1 LPTMSNAADIR
12 IAVAGLLLL
21 ACAAMG
27 AAGDTGAADTFA
39 DKVRKALA
47 RYAEPGVET
56 AVEVGVIPAG
66 VELPGTAYE
75 VRVSVPAGAHM
86 KGEVRCETEIVVG
99 GDVVRRFPLSVVVR
113 TIGEALVADRLLDRH
128 AVVAA
133 GDVEV
138 QRIET
143 TEYAERPPDGVS
155 ELAGLR
161 LKRIV
166 PAGTVL
172 LRSMFEPVPLVRSG
186 RQVTILVRAG
196 SIRVRTSGVARGDG
210 GKGDRVAVRPANGR
224 KEISGVV
231 VANDVVQVT
240 AE

>member
-1 LPTMSNAADIR
+1 MT
-12 IAVAGLLLL
+12 VVGLFLL

-39 DKVRKALA
+39 EKVQKALS
-47 RYAEPGVET
+47 RYAGPGTET
-56 AVEVGVIPAG
+56 AVEVGVIPPG
-66 VELPGTAYE
+66 VELPVTAYE
-75 VRVSVPAGAHM
+75 VRVSVPAGAQR
-86 KGEVRCETEIVVG
+86 KGEVRCETEIVVR

-113 TIGEALVADRLLDRH
+113 TIGDALVADRLLDRH

-143 TEYAERPPDGVS
+143 TEYAEQPPASVS
-155 ELAGLR
+155 ELAGWR

-186 RQVTILVRAG
+186 RQVTILVRSG

>member
-1 LPTMSNAADIR
+1 M
-12 IAVAGLLLL
+12 
-21 ACAAMG
+21 
-27 AAGDTGAADTFA
+27 
-39 DKVRKALA
+39 
-47 RYAEPGVET
+47 
-56 AVEVGVIPAG
+56 IPPG
-66 VELPGTAYE
+66 VELPVTAYE
-75 VRVSVPAGAHM
+75 VRVSVPAGAQR
-86 KGEVRCETEIVVG
+86 KGEVRCETEIVVR

-113 TIGEALVADRLLDRH
+113 TIGDALVADRLLDRH

-143 TEYAERPPDGVS
+143 TEYAEQPPASVS
-155 ELAGLR
+155 ELAGWR

-186 RQVTILVRAG
+186 RQVTILVRSG

>member
-1 LPTMSNAADIR
+1 MSNAADIR

-21 ACAAMG
+21 VCATVG

-39 DKVRKALA
+39 EKVRMSLA
-47 RYAEPGVET
+47 RYSEPGVET
-56 AVEVGVIPAG
+56 AVEVGRIPAG
-66 VELPGTAYE
+66 VELPGTGYE
-75 VRVSVPAGAHM
+75 VRVSIPAGTHM
-86 KGEVRCETEIVVG
+86 RGEVRCEAEIVVR
-99 GDVVRRFPLSVVVR
+99 GDVVSRFPVAVVVR
-113 TIGEALVADRLLDRH
+113 TIGDALVADRLLDRH
-128 AVVAA
+128 ATVAA
-133 GDVEV
+133 GDIEV

-143 TEYAERPPDGVS
+143 TEYAERPPDAVS

-172 LRSMFEPVPLVRSG
+172 LRSMFEPIPLVRSG

-196 SIRVRTSGVARGDG
+196 TIRVKASGVARGDG

-231 VANDVVQVT
+231 VANDVVEVT

>member
-1 LPTMSNAADIR
+1 MSNAADIR
-12 IAVAGLLLL
+12 LAVAGLLLL
-21 ACAAMG
+21 VCAAVG

-39 DKVRKALA
+39 GKVRTALA

-56 AVEVGVIPAG
+56 VVEVGGIPAG
-66 VELPGTAYE
+66 VELPRAGYE
-75 VRVSVPAGAHM
+75 VRVSVPAGTHM
-86 KGEVRCETEIVVG
+86 KGNVRCEAEIVVH
-99 GDVVRRFPLSVVVR
+99 GDAVSRFPVAVVVR
-113 TIGEALVADRLLDRH
+113 TISDALVADRLLDRH
-128 AVVAA
+128 AAVAA
-133 GDVEV
+133 GDIEV
-138 QRIET
+138 RRIET
-143 TEYAERPPDGVS
+143 TEYAERPPDAVS

-172 LRSMFEPVPLVRSG
+172 LRSMFEPIPLVSSG
-186 RQVTILVRAG
+186 RQVTILVRVG
-196 SIRVRTSGVARGDG
+196 TIRVRVSGVARGDG

-231 VANDVVQVT
+231 VANDVVEVT